1 MNDREF
7 FIQRWKIEQ
16 PLFVKVLKALPENRL
31 DYKPHE
37 RSRPA
42 GRIAWG
48 LTEELRALT
57 QIVEKGEATWENR
70 PEPGSAAEIVA
81 AFEMNS
87 RRLSELLDRMDGAKW
102 ESPGKFL
109 AGGQVV
115 FAGPIRDH
123 CYWILFDGIH
133 HRGQLTV
140 YLRLNEVAVPAI
152 YGPSADDKRF

>member
-31 DYKPHE
+31 DYKPHA

-123 CYWILFDGIH
+123 CYWMLFDGIH
-133 HRGQLTV
+133 HRGQLTA
-140 YLRLNEVAVPAI
+140 YLRPMGGKVPAV
-152 YGPSADDKRF
+152 YGPSADEVPS

>member
-1 MNDREF
+1 MDDREF
-7 FIQRWKIEQ
+7 FIARWKIEQ
-16 PLFVKVLKALPENRL
+16 PLFLKVLKALPENRL

-57 QIVEKGEATWENR
+57 QIVEKGTATWENR

-87 RRLSELLDRMDGAKW
+87 RVFAGLLDRMDAAKW
-102 ESPGKFL
+102 ESPGKFI

-133 HRGQLTV
+133 HRGQLTA
-140 YLRLNEVAVPAI
+140 YLRPMGGKVPAV
-152 YGPSADDKRF
+152 YGPSGDEEPR